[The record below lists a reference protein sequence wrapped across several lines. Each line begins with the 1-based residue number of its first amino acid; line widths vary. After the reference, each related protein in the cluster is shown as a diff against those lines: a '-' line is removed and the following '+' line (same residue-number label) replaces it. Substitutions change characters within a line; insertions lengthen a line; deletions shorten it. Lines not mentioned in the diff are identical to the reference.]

1 MAGKY
6 IEKELNKTILPDE
19 LIKKIIYDY
28 IFYPKKYFKEM
39 LKMRKFF
46 KKIFNIEC
54 EETYETWKYLLDKI
68 MYQDPTKDNYDIF
81 ECYFLDY
88 KVNCTKVIDCF
99 RIKDGVILYI
109 DIVNSGE
116 RKNKD
121 KVFLKDI
128 YTELYLTRKFNRLS
142 LNSSTEN

>member
-19 LIKKIIYDY
+19 LKKIIYDY

-54 EETYETWKYLLDKI
+54 EETYDTWKYLLDKI
-68 MYQDPTKDNYDIF
+68 MCQDPTKDNYDSF
-81 ECYFLDY
+81 ERYFLDY

-99 RIKDGVILYI
+99 RIKDGEILYI

-121 KVFLKDI
+121 KVFLKGI